1 MQHILCDI
9 VILTCYNKER
19 MLSRN
24 SGGFLMTVDGAAA
37 DDAMHFLAEYELEC
51 VSPIP
56 RRVQTETLTLASAAG
71 SRGFK

>member
-1 MQHILCDI
+1 
-9 VILTCYNKER
+9 
-19 MLSRN
+19 
-24 SGGFLMTVDGAAA
+24 MTVDGAAA